1 MAMEGAI
8 FVFWTSGGFRE
19 KDLGLV
25 TKSPLTLRSVEQ
37 GEPGEERGAKDACFS
52 RLFLSSDSSSYRL
65 EKY

>member
-25 TKSPLTLRSVEQ
+25 TKSPLTLRSVKL
-37 GEPGEERGAKDACFS
+37 PGFVVWRE
-52 RLFLSSDSSSYRL
+52 
-65 EKY
+65 